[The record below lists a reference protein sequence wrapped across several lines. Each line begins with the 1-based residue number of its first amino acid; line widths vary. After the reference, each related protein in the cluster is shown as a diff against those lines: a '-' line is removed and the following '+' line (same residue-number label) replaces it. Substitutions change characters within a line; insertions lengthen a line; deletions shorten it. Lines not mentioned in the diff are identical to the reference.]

1 MKNPL
6 QKILFLFLTSFQLI
20 AHGQCDSAGSD
31 TSVFI
36 CVQQPFTLNS
46 FLSPN
51 AALTGEW
58 DNSLW
63 ETQINPNVLGTD
75 TLSFNFPSQFTWTYI
90 VNDTSC
96 NTSDTAT
103 VIINFIGLCDW
114 GINESASAL
123 ITIYPNPTSNGVF
136 TLSEDLVYTI
146 EDATGKQINQITES
160 GVYFI
165 VVRQKRYKLI
175 NL

>member
-6 QKILFLFLTSFQLI
+6 QKIVFLFLTSFQLI

-31 TSVFI
+31 TTVFI

-51 AALTGEW
+51 ASLTGEW

-63 ETQINPNVLGTD
+63 ETQVNPNVLGTD

-90 VNDTSC
+90 VNDTNC

-114 GINESASAL
+114 GIDESTSAL

-146 EDATGKQINQITES
+146 EDATGKQIDQITES

>member
-6 QKILFLFLTSFQLI
+6 QKIVFLFLTSFQLI

-31 TSVFI
+31 TTVFI

-58 DNSLW
+58 DNLIW
-63 ETQINPNVLGTD
+63 ETQVNPNVLGTD

-90 VNDTSC
+90 VNDTNC

-114 GINESASAL
+114 GIDESASAL
-123 ITIYPNPTSNGVF
+123 ITIYPNPTSDGVF
-136 TLSEDLVYTI
+136 TLSEDQVYTI